1 MTDYTL
7 KISIKAKN
15 YKCFGDDQQGFEIIK
30 PINLIIGRNN
40 SGKSALLDLVKYFT
54 SPYDLT
60 PFGHKRQTPEIF
72 LTTILN
78 ESDIKRTFSTS
89 TRING
94 LGTLFDYGS
103 KYIGKEITVKSSFS
117 EGSITEQTFVSV
129 DNSQLEELDKYDH
142 QFNFKKNLAK
152 NLQPPLRGK
161 LFKKVGAER
170 DIQPE
175 VENTHLSLTDN
186 GSGATNLIQ
195 AWLNNHDKDARL
207 IEQELLNELNAV
219 FQPDGNFTRILVKKK
234 PNGAWEIYLEEENK
248 GLISLSDSGSG
259 LKTIILVLLIT
270 IVIPKQEGIELGN
283 YIFAFEELEN
293 NLHPALLRR
302 LLGYITRLQERAH
315 CYVLL
320 TTHSSTTIDFFGKNE
335 NSQIIHV
342 RNDGSG
348 TTAKQALAYTDNTR
362 ILDDLDVRASDILQ
376 SNGIVWVEGPSD
388 RIYLNKWISL
398 WSEGLLEEGIHY
410 QCLMYGGKLLAH
422 LSVDDPGTVGGAI
435 SILRANRNVIL
446 MMDSDKATESDEI
459 NSTKKRVIAE
469 IEKMNGLAW
478 LTAGREIENYIP
490 VNALRGY
497 FNNQKILGPSQY
509 TKLPEYLKRSK
520 LDESG
525 IFNKVKF
532 AQEIEEHL
540 QKSDL
545 EKVLDLNSQ
554 MEILCNKIKS
564 WNGNNF

>member
-1 MTDYTL
+1 
-7 KISIKAKN
+7 
-15 YKCFGDDQQGFEIIK
+15 
-30 PINLIIGRNN
+30 
-40 SGKSALLDLVKYFT
+40 VKYLT

-60 PFGHKRQTPEIF
+60 PFGHKRRTPEIF
-72 LTTILN
+72 LTTALN
-78 ESDIKRTFSTS
+78 ESDIKRTFSHSTS
-89 TRING
+89 VGG
-94 LGTLFDYGS
+94 LGNLFDYGS
-103 KYIGKEITVKSSFS
+103 KYIGKEITVKSSFR

-129 DNSQLEELDKYDH
+129 DNSQLDELDGH
-142 QFNFKKNLAK
+142 EGQFNFKKNLAK
-152 NLQPPLRGK
+152 DLHSPLRGK
-161 LFKKVGAER
+161 FFKKIGAER

-175 VENTHLSLTDN
+175 GENGNLELTDN

-195 AWLNNHDKDARL
+195 AWLNNHNKDARL
-207 IEQELLNELNAV
+207 IEQELLNELNSV
-219 FQPDGNFTRILVKKK
+219 FQPDGKFTRILVKKR
-234 PNGAWEIYLEEENK
+234 PNATWEIYLEEENK

-259 LKTIILVLLIT
+259 LKTIILVLLNT
-270 IVIPKQEGIELGN
+270 IVIPKQESRDLGN

-302 LLGYITRLQERAH
+302 LLGYITRLQERAR
-315 CYVLL
+315 CCVLL

-335 NSQIIHV
+335 NAQIIHV
-342 RNDGSG
+342 RNDGSCA
-348 TTAKQALAYTDNTR
+348 TAKQALAYADNTG

-398 WSEGLLEEGIHY
+398 WSDGLLEEGIHY
-410 QCLMYGGKLLAH
+410 QCLMYGGKLLSH
-422 LSVDDPGTVGGAI
+422 LSADDPDTVGGAI

-446 MMDSDKATESDEI
+446 MMDSDKATESAEI
-459 NSTKKRVIAE
+459 NSTKKRVITE
-469 IEKMNGLAW
+469 IEKMNGLGW

-497 FNNQKILGPSQY
+497 FNNQNISGPNQY

-532 AQEIEEHL
+532 AEEIEEHL
-540 QKSDL
+540 QKCDL
-545 EKVLDLNSQ
+545 EKVHDLNSQ
-554 MEILCNKIKS
+554 MEILCNRIKS
-564 WNGNNF
+564 WNGTNL